1 MIKKVLVALDGS
13 EPAEKALNF
22 ALNLAEK
29 YSAKLVLISV
39 VPHVTYLA
47 PMSADEPFPTKAYI
61 EYSNEMEAR
70 HRKILSDAKKK
81 VKKSNPNLKVSIE
94 LAEGKPADKI
104 IETAEKGDFDIV
116 VLGHRGLGDIRE
128 FLLGSVSHR
137 VAHKTTRT
145 VIIVK

>member
-1 MIKKVLVALDGS
+1 MVKKVLVALDGS
-13 EPAEKALNF
+13 KSAEKALDF

-29 YSAKLVLISV
+29 YSAKIVLISV
-39 VPHVTYLA
+39 IPHITYLA
-47 PMSADEPFPTKAYI
+47 PMSTDEPFPTKAYI
-61 EYSNEMEAR
+61 EYSNEVEAR
-70 HRKILSDAKKK
+70 HKNILSDAKKK
-81 VKKSNPNLKVSIE
+81 IKKSKPNLKVSTK

-116 VLGHRGLGDIRE
+116 VLGHRGLGNIKE

>member
-13 EPAEKALNF
+13 ESAEKALDF
-22 ALNLAEK
+22 AIDLAEK
-29 YSAKLVLISV
+29 YSAKIELISV
-39 VPHVTYLA
+39 VPHITYFA
-47 PMSADEPFPTKAYI
+47 PLSEDELFPTKAYI
-61 EYSNEMEAR
+61 EYSNEVEAI
-70 HRKILSDAKKK
+70 HKKILSDAKKK
-81 VKKSNPNLKVSIE
+81 AKKSKPNLEVSIKF
-94 LAEGKPADKI
+94 AEGKPADKI

-116 VLGHRGLGDIRE
+116 VLGHRGLGDIKE